1 MRLLLLLVLLL
12 VVATQAG
19 FLDLKSK
26 VKDLKNDLKSK
37 VKDLGE
43 KVKNATVAKF
53 KKFKEAL
60 KNTGI
65 EKLKSKLSAFKD
77 KLKDKLKMTKDQAA
91 KLAEKLKEVIHRRDP
106 PGNNTEKSISE
117 INAEKKVVSKMFQ
130 GDMALSRRQVNGIID
145 SMDGRQKRQAFKD
158 MTSLWNDGVF
168 YEFDE
173 GVDYKTKEVF
183 KKGAKKWED
192 VTCINFTESKTAKDK
207 IVLIKED
214 GCWSLVGRNGS
225 EQPLSLG
232 EGCAEVGVAVHE
244 LGHAL
249 GLFHTMSRYDR
260 DNYIKILLKNVRED
274 FVDQYIPITE
284 AELDTYG
291 QPYDYDSIMH
301 YGALSASHNGE
312 PTMVA
317 EDVNYQESM
326 GSHILSFFDIY
337 TINKHYNCF
346 KNCENRNDKAKCE
359 NGGFPH
365 PRDCQKCICPNGY
378 GGDLCNK
385 RPQGCGD
392 ALTAK
397 ETQQSLIARMG
408 QYQSYI
414 KDDFDMC
421 YYWITAPTGKKVE
434 VTINYISYGFGVDG
448 CYDGG
453 VELKPFKNATTSGYR
468 FCSRNDKDKVITSE
482 GEKMLVTIFGRAPNM
497 QIILKY
503 KAV

>member
-1 MRLLLLLVLLL
+1 MKFVKGSTGWGYGHSSSKVRRGSSLLLL
-12 VVATQAG
+12 
-19 FLDLKSK
+19 K
-26 VKDLKNDLKSK
+26 
-37 VKDLGE
+37 
-43 KVKNATVAKF
+43 
-53 KKFKEAL
+53 AL

-232 EGCAEVGVAVHE
+232 EGCAE
-244 LGHAL
+244 
-249 GLFHTMSRYDR
+249 
-260 DNYIKILLKNVRED
+260 
-274 FVDQYIPITE
+274 YIPITE

-346 KNCENRNDKAKCE
+346 SKMMSSNYGTTVIEWLPENCENRNDKAKCE